1 MENKFYV
8 YEWYDIDTQQVFY
21 VGKGCGKR
29 AYETKQ
35 RNNKFLD
42 YYSKHNTDVRIVFS
56 NLMEEEAF
64 KKEKE
69 LYEKYSQS
77 PNNILCNLM
86 ECGYGGLNQ
95 VWTKEMR
102 EYWSQNN
109 PMKELDQIERMRNNN
124 PMKNKE
130 IALKSGKK
138 HKRPV
143 IINGIYYDGV
153 KDAAKV
159 YGITP
164 EGVSYWCKKGYNSKG
179 EKCEYADN
187 KCKSNNRNKAV
198 IVDDQYYSSI
208 AAAARAINENK
219 SCLAR
224 YLKLGKTEFKG
235 HICKYADQQP
245 SQ

>member
-42 YYSKHNTDVRIVFS
+42 YHSKHNTNVRIVFS

-86 ECGYGGLNQ
+86 ECGYGGLN
-95 VWTKEMR
+95 
-102 EYWSQNN
+102 
-109 PMKELDQIERMRNNN
+109 
-124 PMKNKE
+124 
-130 IALKSGKK
+130 
-138 HKRPV
+138 
-143 IINGIYYDGV
+143 
-153 KDAAKV
+153 
-159 YGITP
+159 
-164 EGVSYWCKKGYNSKG
+164 
-179 EKCEYADN
+179 
-187 KCKSNNRNKAV
+187 
-198 IVDDQYYSSI
+198 
-208 AAAARAINENK
+208 
-219 SCLAR
+219 
-224 YLKLGKTEFKG
+224 
-235 HICKYADQQP
+235 
-245 SQ
+245 